1 MITVKFFGMVG
12 SGKSIVEIDRDE
24 ITVNQVFQVILKDYP
39 EFTEKQLEQAVLF
52 VNRQQITGRKR
63 LSIVLKDSD
72 ELALLSPASGG

>member
-12 SGKSIVEIDRDE
+12 SGKSTVEIDKDE
-24 ITVNQVFQVILKDYP
+24 ISVKQVF
-39 EFTEKQLEQAVLF
+39 EFVLTSYLEISEKQLEQAVMF

-63 LSIVLKDSD
+63 LTVVLKDSD